1 MTPKLNF
8 DTLLDKDFSKRLTAA
23 QKENGGYITLNTY
36 YRDVLG
42 INVRAAQPSDQYK
55 EIAENHYSSFTAR
68 IPMSPETVSKLTQN
82 ATEKNPIIIDGVC
95 VVGHIEMKTG
105 SPRRLVDTRNVSES
119 YRLGSGR
126 NIFTAPVKPVV
137 FLSAGKLNARRP
149 DLGSVQLLSTR
160 LIPEFRESNP
170 GYSGAIEESEFDAF
184 VEFVLGQ
191 QAPTPTSKGSLVV
204 TPSLKGCLADDAMM
218 VVGAWATYYA
228 LRRRRA
234 EGEPR
239 EKTPQK
245 QFSTTFVG
253 ERVEELLK
261 AAGRTFS
268 FTMTWKRDGEGEV
281 RSLFSLEQSLFIREW
296 MSETGG
302 AVEGR
307 WVREAQRKFP
317 VSVSGRSRVKQVC
330 FWAVG
335 SYAGR
340 VARVAGE
347 EAMLGVLRRHPAVA
361 GKPHR
366 SVTRFDEPLK
376 LSDLLYRREDAEA
389 IFAEWDKLVYSAQ
402 RGKLV

>member
-1 MTPKLNF
+1 M
-8 DTLLDKDFSKRLTAA
+8 
-23 QKENGGYITLNTY
+23 
-36 YRDVLG
+36 
-42 INVRAAQPSDQYK
+42 
-55 EIAENHYSSFTAR
+55 
-68 IPMSPETVSKLTQN
+68 
-82 ATEKNPIIIDGVC
+82 
-95 VVGHIEMKTG
+95 
-105 SPRRLVDTRNVSES
+105 
-119 YRLGSGR
+119 
-126 NIFTAPVKPVV
+126 
-137 FLSAGKLNARRP
+137 
-149 DLGSVQLLSTR
+149 
-160 LIPEFRESNP
+160 
-170 GYSGAIEESEFDAF
+170 
-184 VEFVLGQ
+184 
-191 QAPTPTSKGSLVV
+191 V

-239 EKTPQK
+239 EKAPQK

-376 LSDLLYRREDAEA
+376 ASDLLYRREDAEA
-389 IFAEWDKLVYSAQ
+389 IFAEWDKLVYSAG